1 MLKKSL
7 VSLLVGISIVGLVGC
22 GESKVSKGKYDKI
35 KNELLVQKTENAQ
48 NKNKI
53 KGLNKEN
60 DKLREKIESA
70 KNYLDLDE
78 NEKEIID
85 TKIDEVN
92 KATEDQLAQ
101 EKQEQEEAKR
111 VQEEKANSHI
121 GETIK
126 FTQSGCINPGDSYSF
141 SFEVNGKKFVYA
153 TDIELKTTDFSS
165 KTDGQEVFKDADVIV
180 IDSQYTVEEV
190 YRKENWGHS
199 AFCYVIDFAIFWN
212 IKKIFLF
219 HHEPTYDDRKLD
231 SILQA
236 ARWYAQY
243 IGHSDIQI
251 EIAKES
257 LEVEL

>member
-22 GESKVSKGKYDKI
+22 GEAKVSKGKYDKI
-35 KNELLVQKTENAQ
+35 KNELSVQKTENAQ

-85 TKIDEVN
+85 AKIDEVN

-101 EKQEQEEAKR
+101 EKQEQEEVKR
-111 VQEEKANSHI
+111 VKEEKANSHI

-126 FTQSGCINPGDSYSF
+126 FTRSDCINP
-141 SFEVNGKKFVYA
+141 
-153 TDIELKTTDFSS
+153 
-165 KTDGQEVFKDADVIV
+165 
-180 IDSQYTVEEV
+180 
-190 YRKENWGHS
+190 
-199 AFCYVIDFAIFWN
+199 
-212 IKKIFLF
+212 
-219 HHEPTYDDRKLD
+219 
-231 SILQA
+231 
-236 ARWYAQY
+236 
-243 IGHSDIQI
+243 
-251 EIAKES
+251 
-257 LEVEL
+257 

>member
-22 GESKVSKGKYDKI
+22 GGAKVSKEKYDKI
-35 KNELLVQKTENAQ
+35 KNELSVQKTENAQ

-92 KATEDQLAQ
+92 KATEDQLVQ
-101 EKQEQEEAKR
+101 EKQA
-111 VQEEKANSHI
+111 QEEKANSHI

-126 FTQSGCINPGDSYSF
+126 FTQSGYINPGDF
-141 SFEVNGKKFVYA
+141 NLTIDNVYL
-153 TDIELKTTDFSS
+153 TDERNMFADPVKYVVVIE
-165 KTDGQEVFKDADVIV
+165 
-180 IDSQYTVEEV
+180 YTVESV
-190 YRKENWGHS
+190 N
-199 AFCYVIDFAIFWN
+199 INDLDF
-212 IKKIFLF
+212 FLDNNANF
-219 HHEPTYDDRKLD
+219 YDSNGYKCKTYPNVSNKSTYDIDKGMKAKGQF
-231 SILQA
+231 SIG
-236 ARWYAQY
+236 
-243 IGHSDIQI
+243 ITESDTPYLEMKYGGI
-251 EIAKES
+251 EYKWN
-257 LEVEL
+257 L

>member
-22 GESKVSKGKYDKI
+22 GEAKVSKEKYDKI

-126 FTQSGCINPGDSYSF
+126 FTQSGCINPGDF
-141 SFEVNGKKFVYA
+141 NLTIDNVYL
-153 TDIELKTTDFSS
+153 TDERNMFADQVKYVVVIE
-165 KTDGQEVFKDADVIV
+165 
-180 IDSQYTVEEV
+180 YTVESV
-190 YRKENWGHS
+190 N
-199 AFCYVIDFAIFWN
+199 INDLDF
-212 IKKIFLF
+212 FLDNNANF
-219 HHEPTYDDRKLD
+219 YDSNGYKCKTYPNVSNKSTYDIDKGMKAKGQF
-231 SILQA
+231 SIG
-236 ARWYAQY
+236 
-243 IGHSDIQI
+243 ITESDTPYLEMKYGGI
-251 EIAKES
+251 EYKWN
-257 LEVEL
+257 L

>member
-22 GESKVSKGKYDKI
+22 GEAKVSKKKYDKI
-35 KNELLVQKTENAQ
+35 KNELSVQKTENAQ

-85 TKIDEVN
+85 AKIDEVN

-101 EKQEQEEAKR
+101 EKQA
-111 VQEEKANSHI
+111 QEEKSNSHI

-126 FTQSGCINPGDSYSF
+126 FTQSGCTNPGDF
-141 SFEVNGKKFVYA
+141 NLTIDNVYL
-153 TDIELKTTDFSS
+153 TDERNMFADSVKYVVVIE
-165 KTDGQEVFKDADVIV
+165 
-180 IDSQYTVEEV
+180 YTVESV
-190 YRKENWGHS
+190 N
-199 AFCYVIDFAIFWN
+199 INDLDF
-212 IKKIFLF
+212 FLDNNANF
-219 HHEPTYDDRKLD
+219 
-231 SILQA
+231 
-236 ARWYAQY
+236 
-243 IGHSDIQI
+243 
-251 EIAKES
+251 
-257 LEVEL
+257 